1 MFSTCSYWFL
11 VSLYNNLEY
20 IIRLLIYMTLT
31 TDQALALLD
40 IVRGILVIVRRAFIM
55 ITSHIE
61 KTLPL
66 IDKLQLE
73 LKGD

>member
-1 MFSTCSYWFL
+1 
-11 VSLYNNLEY
+11 
-20 IIRLLIYMTLT
+20 MTLT